1 MDRGTDGA
9 RGVGDS
15 LSGEHQVADLD
26 ARLRGCTDVLSQRQH
41 ELFRKSGVPDCRG
54 VGQMLFFRRVDTSAK
69 GPELARCSTHA
80 MAAGFVCR
88 SLAISCG
95 AGIDQLQSPIPF

>member
-15 LSGEHQVADLD
+15 LSGEDQVADLD

-80 MAAGFVCR
+80 MAAGFVCL

-95 AGIDQLQSPIPF
+95 SGIDQLQSLIPF